1 MAKEATNP
9 KSSIQTEWYC
19 LAVHKITWD
28 IPWSAR
34 ELRNCPLKKSDFVVS
49 YKLLTSIAY
58 KLKQLLSYFTL
69 WTLIVLGSP
78 FVCKLA
84 VLWCNV
90 ILSNKVEGSEVCLL
104 RMRSSHAMHFTTLC
118 LWWLHSRCLPNPFQS
133 DIWWIT
139 TASRNSYNLYL
150 FVSTITVTSW
160 RRSFLSSQH
169 VSSEHYRQAEVFC
182 SW

>member
-34 ELRNCPLKKSDFVVS
+34 ELRNCPLKKSDFVFS

-84 VLWCNV
+84 VLWCNI
-90 ILSNKVEGSEVCLL
+90 ILSNKVEVQRCAYCACAVP
-104 RMRSSHAMHFTTLC
+104 MQMHFTTLC

-139 TASRNSYNLYL
+139 TASRNSYQ
-150 FVSTITVTSW
+150 FVLVRIYYNCDVM
-160 RRSFLSSQH
+160 
-169 VSSEHYRQAEVFC
+169 EA
-182 SW
+182 